1 MDKNIISDRIQNIT
15 FSATL
20 EMTRRSRELKAQG
33 KDVINLSIGEPDFD
47 TPDPVKEAAKRAV
60 DNNITHYPPVA
71 GFKELQEAIAHK
83 LKRDNELDFAPDQI
97 VVSNGAKQ
105 SLSNIFWSVLNPGDE
120 VVLAAP
126 YWVSYSDIIKLTGA
140 VVVPVETTV
149 EDDFKM
155 KPEQLR
161 AAITP
166 KTKAV
171 LFNSPS
177 NPTGM
182 VYSSSEIGALV
193 SVLKDYPNVLV
204 ISDEIYEHINYT
216 GMHVSIA
223 SFPEMQGRVAVVN
236 GVSKCYAMTGW
247 RIGYMAAPKFL
258 VEACVKLQGQYT
270 SGPGTISQMAA
281 LTAIQNPPHNSDY
294 IHKMVR
300 AFKERR
306 DLLVEKLNEI
316 PGLVSYVPEGAFY
329 VFPDVSSYFGKKF
342 GSCEINNTTD
352 MSLYLLNEGL
362 VAVAPGEA
370 FGNDRCI
377 RISYATSTD
386 LLEIAMERIKDALAK
401 LHE

>member
-1 MDKNIISDRIQNIT
+1 
-15 FSATL
+15 
-20 EMTRRSRELKAQG
+20 MTRRSRELKAQG

-47 TPDPVKEAAKRAV
+47 TPEPVKEAAKQAI

-71 GFKELQEAIAHK
+71 GFKELQEAIAEK
-83 LKRDNELDFAPDQI
+83 LKRDNDLDFAPDQV

-105 SLSNIFWSVLNPGDE
+105 SLSNIFWSVLNHGDE

-126 YWVSYSDIIKLTGA
+126 YWVSYADIILLTGA
-140 VVVPVETTV
+140 VVVPVQTTV

-155 KPEQLR
+155 RPDQLR
-161 AAITP
+161 AAITD

-182 VYSSSEIGALV
+182 VYNHEEVKALV
-193 SVLKDYPNVLV
+193 EVLKDYPDILV
-204 ISDEIYEHINYT
+204 ISDEIYEHINFT

-223 SFPEMQGRVAVVN
+223 SFPEMKDRVAVVN

-258 VEACVKLQGQYT
+258 VDACVKLQGQYT

-281 LTAIQNPPHNSDY
+281 LTAIKNPPHNSDY
-294 IHKMVR
+294 IHHMVR

-306 DLLVEKLNEI
+306 DLLVEKFNEI
-316 PGLVSYVPEGAFY
+316 PGVISYVPEGAFY
-329 VFPDVSSYFGKKF
+329 IFPDVSSYFGKKY
-342 GSCEINNTTD
+342 GSYEIKNTTD
-352 MSLYLLNEGL
+352 LSLYLLNEGL

-370 FGNDRCI
+370 FGDDHCI
-377 RISYATSTD
+377 RISYATSTA
-386 LLEIAMERIKDALAK
+386 LLEKAMERIKDALAK
-401 LHE
+401 LK

>member
-1 MDKNIISDRIQNIT
+1 
-15 FSATL
+15 
-20 EMTRRSRELKAQG
+20 MTRRSRELKAQG